1 MKGVV
6 DQSSYSSC
14 VAIAGRTNN
23 EASITELPVM
33 VITEVASPNSVQLVD
48 RPQQLKTPPSK
59 KRRTRKMNETAAN
72 IQLHPAME
80 EKPLDLTKCSP
91 YVSDSRRVA
100 LTIEL
105 TEEEKNSELVRIDIT
120 TGVGVAGRLSVPPMF
135 QETVATLQ
143 KGLDDLGIG
152 LEKEE
157 DKRTA
162 RRKSPECVK
171 VILWLGPT
179 ADSLESIE
187 SSLDGCDIHTL
198 LTDEAYLSDSPLDYY
213 RCLLI
218 REEMKRAQI
227 FHKEHWRRSWIHST
241 SFMSMLYIRDKKAKE
256 WGFNY
261 DFVASTERRYLGNG
275 AASRYKVHS
284 FYRRRQTNYVLLS
297 FKETTFL
304 NWTG

>member
-72 IQLHPAME
+72 IQLQPATK

-120 TGVGVAGRLSVPPMF
+120 TGVGVIGRLSVPPMF

-157 DKRTA
+157 DKRTV

-198 LTDEAYLSDSPLDYY
+198 LTNEAYLSDAPLDYY
-213 RCLLI
+213 RCLLV
-218 REEMKRAQI
+218 REEMKRALI
-227 FHKEHWRRSWIHST
+227 FHKEHWRKSWIHST
-241 SFMSMLYIRDKKAKE
+241 SFMSMLYVRHE
-256 WGFNY
+256 RMWHFNY
-261 DFVASTERRYLGNG
+261 EAVASTERRYLGNG

-284 FYRRRQTNYVLLS
+284 FYRRRLTNFVLLS